1 MKKLESS
8 KKRYRYFNLPF
19 KENNQMNDEEVVHDV
34 HNGKPRVPLNRL
46 DLNLVAACKSICYA
60 NKRLKSSKLS
70 QPKSKFAR
78 SRVDS
83 GQPKNYKDQ

>member
-8 KKRYRYFNLPF
+8 KKRQRYFNVPF
-19 KENNQMNDEEVVHDV
+19 KESNQATNEEFADDI

-46 DLNLVAACKSICYA
+46 DLNIVAACKSICYA

-78 SRVDS
+78 SRIDS
-83 GQPKNYKDQ
+83 GQPKNY